1 MTEEINVDELLP
13 KMAASLQEHC
23 QANGLHDPIMIGIHT
38 GGAWVAR
45 ELHALLGWTTE
56 LGELNIDFYRDDFAQ
71 IGMHAQASPSRIPFS
86 VEDRDIVLVDDV
98 LFTGRTTRAA
108 LNEIFD
114 YGRPRSVTL
123 VVLIDRGGRELP
135 IQADIV
141 GKHVTVRATE
151 QVKLT
156 GPKPLRLTVAAT

>member
-1 MTEEINVDELLP
+1 MTHEIDVAALLP
-13 KMAASLQEHC
+13 KMVSELQERC
-23 QANGLHDPIMIGIHT
+23 KRNGMVDPVMIGIHT
-38 GGAWVAR
+38 GGVWVAR
-45 ELHALLGWTTE
+45 ELHSRLGWNTD

-71 IGMHAQASPSRIPFS
+71 IGMHAQGSPSRLPLS
-86 VEDRDIVLVDDV
+86 VEGRDIVLVDDV

-123 VVLIDRGGRELP
+123 VVLVDRGGRELP

-141 GKHVTVRATE
+141 GKHIPLSPTE
-151 QVKLT
+151 QAKLT
-156 GPKPLRLTVAAT
+156 GPTPLRLTVAPA